1 MLGTIY
7 FQGMT
12 ASFLCHV
19 ILVAFLTL
27 VQNSPQSPSDN
38 MSCKGISELRQ
49 LPHVPGYS
57 YHSLPDKGVIL
68 KEVFKTLMDSTNY
81 YLG

>member
-7 FQGMT
+7 FQEMT

-49 LPHVPGYS
+49 LPHFPGYS